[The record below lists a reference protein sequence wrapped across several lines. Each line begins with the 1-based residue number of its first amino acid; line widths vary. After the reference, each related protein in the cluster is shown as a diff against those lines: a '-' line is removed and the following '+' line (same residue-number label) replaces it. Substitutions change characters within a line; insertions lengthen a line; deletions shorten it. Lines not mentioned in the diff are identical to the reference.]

1 MATFV
6 ANNVT
11 AYAGP
16 YDMTTDLNKLS
27 LKGMAA
33 ELDSTTFQPP
43 GAANAGWRT
52 RVGGL
57 KDVDAALDGLW
68 QSGTSQAIDPQAFA
82 NLGVSDTVLTVSPT
96 GVAADPCYILQG
108 NEFDYSQG
116 TQVGSLYPF
125 KLGIKGS
132 NAQGLIRAQLA
143 AASQAKS
150 ATGQLGSILTMTGP
164 SASQYVYGSVHL
176 MGTPGTTITIK
187 IQSATL
193 IGFGSPT
200 DRITI
205 GPLTTAG
212 GTFATRLAG
221 AVTDG
226 FWRMTISAI
235 TGTWTVAGAI
245 GIQ

>member
-1 MATFV
+1 VATFV

-27 LKGMAA
+27 LKGSAD

-43 GAANAGWRT
+43 GAASAGWRT

-57 KDVDAALDGLW
+57 KDFDAALEGFW
-68 QSGTSQAIDPQAFA
+68 QSGTAQAIDPQAMT
-82 NLGVSDTVLTVSPT
+82 NLGVADTVLTWSPT
-96 GVAADPCYILQG
+96 GVAGDPCYILQG
-108 NEFDYSQG
+108 NEFGYSQG
-116 TQVGSLYPF
+116 DQVGALWPF
-125 KLGIKGS
+125 KLAMKGS
-132 NAQGLIRAQLA
+132 NAQGMIRGQLA
-143 AASQAKS
+143 AASQSKA

-176 MGTPGTTITIK
+176 MGTVATTITIK
-187 IQSATL
+187 IQSSTV

-205 GPLTTAG
+205 GPLTTLG

-221 AVTDG
+221 AITDG
-226 FWRMTISAI
+226 YWRMNISAI